1 MNIYILF
8 AIAMIPILWLIV
20 SLGASLLEAHISSLS
35 VLLITLVLALL
46 VWKMPVP
53 DALTAALEGAALG
66 MWPILIVI
74 ISAIFTYK
82 LSVHTKSMELIKQM
96 LSGISTDKRI
106 QVLILA
112 WGFGGFLEAISGY
125 GTSVAIPAS
134 ILIVLGFDP
143 LFAAV
148 ICLIANTVPTAFGA
162 VGVGVTTL
170 SKVTGLEVGMLSY
183 YIALQ
188 LSVFIVLLP
197 FVLVALTSKGLKGLK
212 GVFGITLVSGVA
224 FVIPQLLAARYLG
237 EQLPTLIGSLC
248 SMGMT
253 ILWARLFHKDKK
265 AAPAAAIS
273 ARQAII
279 AWFPYM
285 LIFVLIILTSPL
297 IPSVSRIFD
306 NVKTSVV
313 IYTGKNAAP
322 MVFKWLSTP
331 GTMILISAVIGG
343 LVQGARLKEIVMVF
357 GATLRQMTKSAI
369 TVLSIVSVAKV
380 MAYSGMITDI
390 ATVLVR
396 STGSFFPMISP
407 AIGMLGTFVTG
418 SDTSSNVLFGALQKE
433 VAVSIHAN
441 PYWLAAANT
450 AGATAGKMISPQ
462 SIAVATSAT
471 AMTGY
476 EGRIFKRTARFCIV
490 YVILLGILVFAGSYV
505 FR

>member
-1 MNIYILF
+1 MNTYILF
-8 AIAMIPILWLIV
+8 ALAVIPILWLIV
-20 SLGASLLEAHISSLS
+20 SLGASLLEAHVSALS

-46 VWKMPVP
+46 VWKMPAP
-53 DALTAALEGAALG
+53 DAATAALEGAALG
-66 MWPILIVI
+66 FWPILIVI

-82 LSVHTKSMELIKQM
+82 LSVHTKSMDLIKQM
-96 LSGISTDKRI
+96 LSGISTDQRI
-106 QVLILA
+106 QVLVLA

-148 ICLIANTVPTAFGA
+148 ICLISNTVPTAFGA
-162 VGVGVTTL
+162 VGIAVTTL
-170 SKVTGLEVGMLSY
+170 SKVTGLEAGTLSY

-197 FVLVALTSKGLKGLK
+197 FVLVALTSKSLKGLK
-212 GVFGITLVSGVA
+212 GMFGITLVSGLA
-224 FVIPQLLAARYLG
+224 FVIPQLLAARFLG

-265 AAPAAAIS
+265 AAPAGAITIG
-273 ARQAII
+273 QAIV
-279 AWFPYM
+279 AWFPYI
-285 LIFVLIILTSPL
+285 LIFALIILASPL
-297 IPSVSRIFD
+297 IPPVGGALDHIKSSA
-306 NVKTSVV
+306 V
-313 IYTGKNAAP
+313 IYTGKNAEP

-331 GTMILISAVIGG
+331 GTMIMLSAVIGG
-343 LVQGARLKEIVMVF
+343 LVQGAGLREIVKVF
-357 GATLRQMTKSAI
+357 GATLRQMWKSSV
-369 TVLSIVSVAKV
+369 TVLSIVAVAKV
-380 MAYSGMITDI
+380 MSYSGMITAI
-390 ATVLVR
+390 ATVLVK
-396 STGSFFPMISP
+396 STGTFFPLISP
-407 AIGMLGTFVTG
+407 MIGTLGTFVTG
-418 SDTSSNVLFGALQKE
+418 SDTSSNVLFGALQNE
-433 VAVSIHAN
+433 VAGSIHAN

-471 AMTGY
+471 AMTGS
-476 EGRIFKRTARFCIV
+476 EGSIFKRTARFCIV
-490 YVILLGILVFAGSYV
+490 YVAILGVLVYAGSFV